1 MVLSLWYSDSTLNAF
16 FVVSKMRKGN
26 KVRQKNSLI
35 LAGTMKNEKMRGM
48 KMRIITCFGDR
59 TRSGTFFIILRR
71 KKDGD

>member
-1 MVLSLWYSDSTLNAF
+1 
-16 FVVSKMRKGN
+16 MRKGN